1 MQVLNR
7 WQVNRWQV
15 GSAWVVIAGIT
26 AGAIAPFTL
35 SPAAVAYPASYTVA
49 QLFPSAQ
56 PPGVVIPA
64 GARIPVRYLGTDKF
78 VVAPTESKPLI
89 LSISKNIRAVNG
101 ELLIPAGSEVR
112 GQLVPVDGG
121 AQFIADTLI
130 LQNGSR
136 VAMNA
141 SSETVT
147 NRDMQGNGINGN
159 AILKG
164 AGIGG
169 AGATAVSAI
178 AGRRRVTVGKVL
190 LGAGLGAAGGL
201 LLGQKPTSDS
211 IALMPNTDLT
221 LTLSSRL
228 ALEPN
233 YSSYQPPAY
242 PRY

>member
-1 MQVLNR
+1 MQILNR
-7 WQVNRWQV
+7 WQG
-15 GSAWVVIAGIT
+15 GSAWIVMAGIT

-35 SPAAVAYPASYTVA
+35 SPAAVATPVPYTVA

-56 PPGVVIPA
+56 PSSVVIPA

-78 VVAPTESKPLI
+78 VVPPTESKPLS
-89 LSISKNIRAVNG
+89 LSVAKNIRSANG

-112 GQLVPVDGG
+112 GQFVPGNSG
-121 AQFIADTLI
+121 AQFIADTLV
-130 LQNGSR
+130 LPNGSR
-136 VAMNA
+136 VAINA
-141 SSETVT
+141 SSEMVT
-147 NRDMQGNGINGN
+147 TRDVQGNGINGN

-178 AGRRRVTVGKVL
+178 AGRRKITVGKVL

-211 IALMPNTDLT
+211 IALKPNTNLT
-221 LTLSSRL
+221 LTLNSRL
-228 ALEPN
+228 ALAPN
-233 YSSYQPPAY
+233 YSSYQPSGY

>member
-1 MQVLNR
+1 MQGLN
-7 WQVNRWQV
+7 QWQV

-26 AGAIAPFTL
+26 TGAIAPFTL
-35 SPAAVAYPASYTVA
+35 SSTAIANPAPYIVA

-56 PPGVVIPA
+56 PPGIVIPA

-89 LSISKNIRAVNG
+89 VSVAKNIRTANG

-112 GQLVPVDGG
+112 GQLVPVNGG

-130 LQNGSR
+130 LSNGSR
-136 VAMNA
+136 VAINA
-141 SSETVT
+141 NSEVVT
-147 NRDMQGNGINGN
+147 ARDTQGNGINGN

-178 AGRRRVTVGKVL
+178 AGRRKITVGKVL

-211 IALMPNTDLT
+211 IALQPNTDLT
-221 LTLSSRL
+221 LTLNSRL
-228 ALEPN
+228 ALEPT
-233 YSSYQPPAY
+233 YSGY
-242 PRY
+242 RY

>member
-1 MQVLNR
+1 MQVL
-7 WQVNRWQV
+7 NRWQV
-15 GSAWVVIAGIT
+15 GSAWVVMAGIT

-35 SPAAVAYPASYTVA
+35 SPAAVANPAPYTVA

-56 PPGVVIPA
+56 PPGIVIPA

-78 VVAPTESKPLI
+78 VVAPTESKL
-89 LSISKNIRAVNG
+89 LSLSVAKNIRAANG

-112 GQLVPVDGG
+112 GQLVPVNGG

-130 LQNGSR
+130 LSNGSR
-136 VAMNA
+136 VAINA
-141 SSETVT
+141 NSEIVT
-147 NRDMQGNGINGN
+147 TRNVQGNGINGN

-169 AGATAVSAI
+169 AGATVVSAI
-178 AGRRRVTVGKVL
+178 AGRRRVTIPKIL

-211 IALMPNTDLT
+211 IALKPNTNLT
-221 LTLSSRL
+221 LTLNSRL
-228 ALEPN
+228 ALAPS
-233 YSSYQPPAY
+233 YSGYQQSGY

>member
-1 MQVLNR
+1 MQVLN
-7 WQVNRWQV
+7 QWQV
-15 GSAWVVIAGIT
+15 GSAWVVMAGIT

-35 SPAAVAYPASYTVA
+35 SPAAVANPAPYTVA

-56 PPGVVIPA
+56 PAGVVIPA

-89 LSISKNIRAVNG
+89 LSVSKNIRAANG

-112 GQLVPVDGG
+112 GQLVPVNGG
-121 AQFIADTLI
+121 AQFIADSLI

-136 VAMNA
+136 VAINA
-141 SSETVT
+141 NSEMVT
-147 NRDMQGNGINGN
+147 TRDMQGNGINGN

-178 AGRRRVTVGKVL
+178 AGRRRVTIPKIL

-211 IALMPNTDLT
+211 IALKPNTDLT
-221 LTLSSRL
+221 LTLNSRL
-228 ALEPN
+228 ALQPN
-233 YSSYQPPAY
+233 YSSYQPSGY